1 LAGQHTGSLTPDGD
15 NARAGVSCSMSNK
28 KLQTALLGEKTGER
42 CMTRMMQR
50 LQI

>member
-1 LAGQHTGSLTPDGD
+1 VAGQRAGSLTPGGD

-42 CMTRMMQR
+42 CMTRIMQR
-50 LQI
+50 LQV